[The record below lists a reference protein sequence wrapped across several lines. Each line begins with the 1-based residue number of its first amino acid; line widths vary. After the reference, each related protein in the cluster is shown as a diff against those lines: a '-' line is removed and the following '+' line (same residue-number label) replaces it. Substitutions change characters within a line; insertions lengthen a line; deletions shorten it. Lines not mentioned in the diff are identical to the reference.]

1 MKLKKRKKSNR
12 MRGSRTHGW
21 AMKKHKGSGNR
32 GGKGFAGT
40 GKRADQKKTYVL
52 KYHFPYFGKQGYTSR
67 STKKRKLNIINVGDI
82 EKCIMTFLKE
92 GRGKKTQDGLELDL
106 HDYRILGDGELKEK
120 LIVTALAASQSAVN
134 KIEQSGGRIILQKRN
149 TVKNTA

>member
-40 GKRADQKKTYVL
+40 GKRADQKKSYII
-52 KYHFPYFGKQGYTSR
+52 KYHFPYFGKQGFTSR
-67 STKKRKLNIINVGDI
+67 ATV
-82 EKCIMTFLKE
+82 KCKLKE
-92 GRGKKTQDGLELDL
+92 INLEEIESSLHTLVRDGKAKISGSNVELNLQEYKILGNGEVSHKIIIKARAASSSALKKVENAGGKIILAGKKSVKTQ
-106 HDYRILGDGELKEK
+106 
-120 LIVTALAASQSAVN
+120 
-134 KIEQSGGRIILQKRN
+134 
-149 TVKNTA
+149 